1 MEYHLSQMAGDRV
14 GGDRKAEW
22 MSEYQEEVLTG
33 LLGLQA
39 ELRGDEPEPHDE
51 PAATAFS
58 EASISEDGEGVGE
71 GDAAGSQ
78 EIIAV
83 TEEDVTVSSGS
94 VSSGSLASGS
104 HPSGSHPSGPSIDGL
119 SVNER
124 LAALNERLGQLEY
137 DLAGV
142 TKRIER
148 IEPDPEVE
156 SSESTDTDVDARWRS
171 FLDLQKIVADR
182 LDQR

>member
-1 MEYHLSQMAGDRV
+1 
-14 GGDRKAEW
+14 

-33 LLGLQA
+33 LLDLQA

-51 PAATAFS
+51 PAAEDSS
-58 EASISEDGEGVGE
+58 EASIEGVGD
-71 GDAAGSQ
+71 GDDAGGQ
-78 EIIAV
+78 EAVAV
-83 TEEDVTVSSGS
+83 TEGDVTVSLPSGA
-94 VSSGSLASGS
+94 VSSGSLVSGAS
-104 HPSGSHPSGPSIDGL
+104 IKGL
-119 SVNER
+119 GVNER
-124 LAALNERLGQLEY
+124 LAALNERLAQLEY

-156 SSESTDTDVDARWRS
+156 TSENTDADVDSPWRS

>member
-1 MEYHLSQMAGDRV
+1 
-14 GGDRKAEW
+14 

-33 LLGLQA
+33 LLDLQA

-51 PAATAFS
+51 PAAK
-58 EASISEDGEGVGE
+58 AS
-71 GDAAGSQ
+71 
-78 EIIAV
+78 
-83 TEEDVTVSSGS
+83 TEESDEAGGADGQDTVAVIEGGVTVSLSPGSVSSGS
-94 VSSGSLASGS
+94 VSSGSSTK
-104 HPSGSHPSGPSIDGL
+104 GL

-124 LAALNERLGQLEY
+124 LAALNERLAQLEF

-156 SSESTDTDVDARWRS
+156 SSGNTDADVDARWRS
-171 FLDLQKIVADR
+171 FIDLQKIVADR

>member
-1 MEYHLSQMAGDRV
+1 
-14 GGDRKAEW
+14 

-33 LLGLQA
+33 LLDLQA

-51 PAATAFS
+51 PAQASAEDELLDEVVAEPEDAVSVS
-58 EASISEDGEGVGE
+58 EGGVMVSSSPGP
-71 GDAAGSQ
+71 
-78 EIIAV
+78 
-83 TEEDVTVSSGS
+83 VSSGS
-94 VSSGSLASGS
+94 PSSGS
-104 HPSGSHPSGPSIDGL
+104 HPSGSLSSDPPNTGL
-119 SVNER
+119 GVNER
-124 LAALNERLGQLEY
+124 LAALHERLAQLEY

-148 IEPDPEVE
+148 IEPAPEVM
-156 SSESTDTDVDARWRS
+156 SSGTTDADVDARWRS

>member
-1 MEYHLSQMAGDRV
+1 
-14 GGDRKAEW
+14 

-33 LLGLQA
+33 LLDLQA

-51 PAATAFS
+51 PAAKAS
-58 EASISEDGEGVGE
+58 SDASISEDGEGVGE
-71 GDAAGSQ
+71 GDDAGSQ
-78 EIIAV
+78 ETIAV
-83 TEEDVTVSSGS
+83 TEEDVTVSL
-94 VSSGSLASGS
+94 SSGSHSSGS
-104 HPSGSHPSGPSIDGL
+104 HSSDSSIKGL

-156 SSESTDTDVDARWRS
+156 SSGSTDTDVDARWRS

>member
-1 MEYHLSQMAGDRV
+1 
-14 GGDRKAEW
+14 

-33 LLGLQA
+33 LLDLQA

-51 PAATAFS
+51 PAKASSEEESVDEVTAEPEDAVAVS
-58 EASISEDGEGVGE
+58 EG
-71 GDAAGSQ
+71 
-78 EIIAV
+78 
-83 TEEDVTVSSGS
+83 DVTVSLSS
-94 VSSGSLASGS
+94 ADPSSGSLSSGS
-104 HPSGSHPSGPSIDGL
+104 LVSGPSTTGL
-119 SVNER
+119 GVNER
-124 LAALNERLGQLEY
+124 LAALHERLSQLEY

-148 IEPDPEVE
+148 IEPAPEVM
-156 SSESTDTDVDARWRS
+156 SSGTTDADVDARWRS

>member
-1 MEYHLSQMAGDRV
+1 
-14 GGDRKAEW
+14 

-33 LLGLQA
+33 LLDLQA

-51 PAATAFS
+51 PAAKAPP
-58 EASISEDGEGVGE
+58 EASIRSDGAGESDGVGE
-71 GDAAGSQ
+71 TDGA
-78 EIIAV
+78 EREETLAV
-83 TEEDVTVSSGS
+83 TESGVTVSVSSGS
-94 VSSGSLASGS
+94 VSSGSSSSGS
-104 HPSGSHPSGPSIDGL
+104 STKGL
-119 SVNER
+119 GVNER
-124 LAALNERLGQLEY
+124 LAALNERLAQLEY

-156 SSESTDTDVDARWRS
+156 SSGNTDPDVDARWRS

>member
-1 MEYHLSQMAGDRV
+1 
-14 GGDRKAEW
+14 

-33 LLGLQA
+33 LLDLQA

-51 PAATAFS
+51 PAASASS
-58 EASISEDGEGVGE
+58 EASVEGDGEGADA
-71 GDAAGSQ
+71 GDDARNQ
-78 EIIAV
+78 DTLAV
-83 TEEDVTVSSGS
+83 TEGGVTVSLSPGSDSPGS
-94 VSSGSLASGS
+94 VSSGSLSSGS
-104 HPSGSHPSGPSIDGL
+104 LSSGASTKGL
-119 SVNER
+119 GVNER
-124 LAALNERLGQLEY
+124 LAALNERLAQLEY

-156 SSESTDTDVDARWRS
+156 SSGDTDPDVDARWRS

>member
-1 MEYHLSQMAGDRV
+1 
-14 GGDRKAEW
+14 

-33 LLGLQA
+33 LLDLQA

-51 PAATAFS
+51 PGAEGS
-58 EASISEDGEGVGE
+58 VEASIEGLGDGD
-71 GDAAGSQ
+71 DAGGQ
-78 EIIAV
+78 EAVAV
-83 TEEDVTVSSGS
+83 TEGDVTVSLPSGS
-94 VSSGSLASGS
+94 VSSGSVTSGS
-104 HPSGSHPSGPSIDGL
+104 STKGL
-119 SVNER
+119 GVNER
-124 LAALNERLGQLEY
+124 LAALNERLAQLEY

-156 SSESTDTDVDARWRS
+156 TSENTDADVDSPWRS

>member
-1 MEYHLSQMAGDRV
+1 
-14 GGDRKAEW
+14 

-33 LLGLQA
+33 LLDLQA

-51 PAATAFS
+51 PAAKASS
-58 EASISEDGEGVGE
+58 EASTEEEESAE
-71 GDAAGSQ
+71 SQ
-78 EIIAV
+78 ETLAV
-83 TEEDVTVSSGS
+83 IEGGVTVS
-94 VSSGSLASGS
+94 L
-104 HPSGSHPSGPSIDGL
+104 PSGSNAPGSRSSGASTKSLG
-119 SVNER
+119 VNER
-124 LAALNERLGQLEY
+124 LAALNERLAQLEY

-156 SSESTDTDVDARWRS
+156 SSGTTDADVDARWRS

>member
-1 MEYHLSQMAGDRV
+1 
-14 GGDRKAEW
+14 

-33 LLGLQA
+33 LLDLQA

-51 PAATAFS
+51 PAATTS
-58 EASISEDGEGVGE
+58 PEASTEDVGE
-71 GDAAGSQ
+71 GEGDESQ
-78 EIIAV
+78 ETLAV
-83 TEEDVTVSSGS
+83 TEAGVTVSL
-94 VSSGSLASGS
+94 SSGSNSPGSRSSGASTK
-104 HPSGSHPSGPSIDGL
+104 GL
-119 SVNER
+119 GVNER
-124 LAALNERLGQLEY
+124 LAALNERLAQLEY

-156 SSESTDTDVDARWRS
+156 SSGNTDPDVDARWRS